1 MEFSVLVIAHQR
13 AGHLQ
18 RLLDGVQRS
27 SVLPQEVIV
36 VYMDDPYPEPVSCD
50 VPLKALHIQSTP
62 EESGLPLARA
72 RNTAAA
78 NASTEQL
85 VFLDVDCIP
94 SAQAFE
100 RLLQA
105 LGEHSALAMAE
116 PRYLKCPIASGPTP
130 YDFTLGELSVPH
142 HARAELPT
150 DVPCEMHEHFWSLG
164 FAISSS
170 DFKRV
175 RGFCLEYSGYGAE
188 DTDFAFTAR
197 RHGIPVV
204 FTRAV
209 VFHQHHGVSKPPLNH
224 FDAIVANASKFHA
237 RWGVWPMEGWLSA
250 FAHMGLLRWAS
261 DGRTLEI
268 LQHPTPLQIQ
278 HVRSQD
284 AY

>member
-27 SVLPQEVIV
+27 SLLPREVIV
-36 VYMDDPYPEPVSCD
+36 VYMDDPAPEPVACN
-50 VPLKALHIQSTP
+50 VPVKTIHIQSDT

-72 RNTAAA
+72 RNAAAA
-78 NASTEQL
+78 NASTERL

-94 SAQAFE
+94 SVGAFAL
-100 RLLQA
+100 LLQS
-105 LGEHSALAMAE
+105 LDEHSAVVMAE
-116 PRYLKCPIASGPTP
+116 PRYLREPIVAGPTP
-130 YDFTLGELSVPH
+130 SDLALCELSVPH
-142 HARAELPT
+142 HARAVLPT
-150 DVPCEMHEHFWSLG
+150 EVPCDMHEHFWSLG

-204 FTRAV
+204 FTCAV

-237 RWGVWPMEGWLSA
+237 RWGVWPMEGWLAA
-250 FAHMGLLRWAS
+250 FERMGLVRWVP
-261 DGRTLEI
+261 DGPTLDV
-268 LQHPTPLQIQ
+268 LKHPSTLQIQ
-278 HVRSQD
+278 RVRSQD